1 MILDIILA
9 NKIEEEISEKKIK
22 EDFKKQLIFKDNK
35 IFCKQL
41 SFNYQFQ
48 KSRTKKNIRLKIS
61 TLKNGSSKNE
71 AEEITILKNKFKH
84 GSHRKDYIIIIAYD
98 GASEYYCS
106 KLSRLIS
113 IFERKLRQFIYIVTL
128 AAYGNEWVEKT
139 FSEDIKNDIDRK
151 DNNKNRHIERALE
164 HFTFQNYI
172 DYLFKKRSEVSAEK
186 VIKESL
192 EILKRKESNKDDIL
206 KILNKAQEV
215 SLWEKLFNCYDIG
228 LEAEINKIREIR
240 NVVMHNKE
248 INDVDFDSYKNI
260 LRICNKKMETVILNI
275 EKEKY
280 FDIVT
285 VNYVFYSLNETI
297 QSIIRTNELL
307 KKSFEPIINDI
318 KIIST
323 NINNVYNNVSNIS
336 KQFKIPKTNNVPESS
351 LFNLNQIN
359 MNSINNLKINTERV
373 SKRIKKLENQEAK
386 LNNNIEQKLNR
397 NNFKKAFRDIDIDN
411 TIDE

>member
-1 MILDIILA
+1 MILDIILV
-9 NKIEEEISEKKIK
+9 NRIEEEISEKKIK

-48 KSRTKKNIRLKIS
+48 KSTTKNNIRLKIS
-61 TLKNGSSKNE
+61 TFKNGSSKNK
-71 AEEITILKNKFKH
+71 AEEITMLKNKIKD
-84 GSHRKDYIIIIAYD
+84 GPHRKDYIIIIAYD

-113 IFERKLRQFIYIVTL
+113 IFERKLRQFIYIVIL

-139 FSEDIKNDIDRK
+139 FSEDIKNDVDRK

-164 HFTFQNYI
+164 CFTFQNYI
-172 DYLFKKRSEVSAEK
+172 DYLFEKRTEVDPKKIIEDIIEIGKRD
-186 VIKESL
+186 EST
-192 EILKRKESNKDDIL
+192 KDDIL

-215 SLWEKLFNCYDIG
+215 SLWEKLFGCDDIG
-228 LEAEINKIREIR
+228 LKDEIKKIREIR

-248 INDVDFDSYKNI
+248 INNVEFDNYKKI
-260 LRICNKKMETVILNI
+260 LRICNKKMETAILNI

-280 FDIVT
+280 FDIVN
-285 VNYVFYSLNETI
+285 VDYIFYSLNETI

-318 KIIST
+318 KRIST
-323 NINNVYNNVSNIS
+323 IINNSYNNAYNIS
-336 KQFKIPKTNNVPESS
+336 KQFKIHNLVLRDNLTKSS
-351 LFNLNQIN
+351 LFNLNLNQIN
-359 MNSINNLKINTERV
+359 VNDKINTERV
-373 SKRIKKLENQEAK
+373 SKKNKKLENQEAK

-397 NNFKKAFRDIDIDN
+397 NISNKNLDI
-411 TIDE
+411 